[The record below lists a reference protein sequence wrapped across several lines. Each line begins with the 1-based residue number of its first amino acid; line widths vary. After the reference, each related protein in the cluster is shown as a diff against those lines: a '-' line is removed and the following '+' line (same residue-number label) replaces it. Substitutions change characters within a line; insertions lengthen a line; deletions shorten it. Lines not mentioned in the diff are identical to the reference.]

1 MLAAQAMCDAG
12 VERRV
17 LTSDTNSRWKRSVR
31 PLSMPLYTLQEMT
44 RPDTHTVLARK
55 LQPECTFPTPSTE
68 AKSEYS
74 INDDVEPTNPLAFVA
89 SSLLIPAKK
98 NRLGTVP
105 EYEARCS

>member
-1 MLAAQAMCDAG
+1 M
-12 VERRV
+12 R
-17 LTSDTNSRWKRSVR
+17 
-31 PLSMPLYTLQEMT
+31 LYTLQEMT

-68 AKSEYS
+68 AKSEHS

-98 NRLGTVP
+98 NLSEPFLNMKSDAV
-105 EYEARCS
+105 SLS